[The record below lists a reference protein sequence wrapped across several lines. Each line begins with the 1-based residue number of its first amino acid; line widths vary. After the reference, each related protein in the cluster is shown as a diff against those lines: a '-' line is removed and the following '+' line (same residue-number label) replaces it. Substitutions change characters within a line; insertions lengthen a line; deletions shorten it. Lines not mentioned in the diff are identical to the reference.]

1 MFPLL
6 FMLPWYCEI
15 TELKDMEQLD
25 KITLK
30 SSKKLSQVEGLV

>member
-15 TELKDMEQLD
+15 TELKYTEQLD

-30 SSKKLSQVEGLV
+30 SSKKLSEMKGLV